1 MFGIKLKILKRSGTV
16 YYFRGSACEYKH
28 IWYQIKGLY
37 KTLRKYIIY
46 DFIVALYGVILTLT
60 QNGLTNVWY
69 HIEGLEEIFN
79 IIRHK

>member
-1 MFGIKLKILKRSGTV
+1 MFGIKLKVLKRSGTV

-46 DFIVALYGVILTLT
+46 DFIVALKWGHPDLDPK
-60 QNGLTNVWY
+60 WA
-69 HIEGLEEIFN
+69 H
-79 IIRHK
+79 